1 VRGAI
6 AAVLAAALAAAAPPA
21 HAHPADAPAL
31 IKLIEN
37 QPPDLDRSAWKEKR
51 RDAARRLGQLKDRRA
66 VPTLSKLAETETFDI
81 IGEIAIEALGNIGD
95 SSAVPVL
102 QKIANDGSRDR
113 AQRDLAVKALGK
125 LGATPTSGGG
135 GGGAKPGGTGTG
147 GTGTG
152 GTGTGAGGTGPGSG
166 GTGTGAGGTGTGGTG
181 TGTGGAGTGGTG
193 TGAAGAGETGTGGTS
208 TGGTGGAGAGVG
220 TAGGGAGSKIGSAL
234 LGEKRELGLPELPA
248 LPEDLLGA
256 TERVTFSAGSA
267 SLGYDTAR
275 HRSSFDADVA
285 GLYQKRIE
293 EERLAWGWNAGAH
306 AIAGFINP
314 RGREQTRGAQVTID
328 GDADVR
334 YYLGPGSGLYFGGKA
349 ALGSQLNYVA
359 DLENDPGNDL
369 RDARFTLDAQ
379 AALVFGYGRVLDVG
393 GAIRVRR
400 LARTLDAARALG
412 KPIDAAVAR
421 RLELTWWALRGE
433 RSAYRALVAT
443 IAILREAGILLGEPE
458 AGLTYEI
465 LNVLRDS
472 QLFQRPSGLDLQ
484 LGVGESY
491 LVRPGE
497 IGDGSSTAREEGRV
511 EQVLL
516 AAGYGLQ
523 TADDTV
529 EISGSG
535 YGRLRV
541 LAPDNPRQPAPWAAG
556 AVARLRKLSYGDHGD
571 PFGAFD
577 LTADLKVSNDRLND
591 MGDNQTGLRLGGQ
604 LGFTYWLNQASGIR
618 LAATATIDTGEL
630 FLGAQLQATY
640 GFLDATFA
648 GL

>member
-6 AAVLAAALAAAAPPA
+6 AAVLAAVLAAAAAPPA
-21 HAHPADAPAL
+21 HAQPADAPAL

-95 SSAVPVL
+95 ASAVPVL
-102 QKIANDGSRDR
+102 QKIANDGARDR

-135 GGGAKPGGTGTG
+135 GAKPGGA
-147 GTGTG
+147 
-152 GTGTGAGGTGPGSG
+152 GAG
-166 GTGTGAGGTGTGGTG
+166 GTGTGAGGTGTGTGTGGTAAGTG
-181 TGTGGAGTGGTG
+181 TGAGTGGTGAGAGTGGTAAGTGGTG
-193 TGAAGAGETGTGGTS
+193 TGGAA
-208 TGGTGGAGAGVG
+208 TGGAGTEG
-220 TAGGGAGSKIGSAL
+220 TAGTGTEGAGGTGTEGGGGSKIGSAL

-248 LPEDLLGA
+248 LPDDLLGA
-256 TERVTFSAGSA
+256 SERVTFSAGSA
-267 SLGYDTAR
+267 SLGYDTSR
-275 HRSSFDADVA
+275 HRSSFDADIA

-293 EERLAWGWNAGAH
+293 QERVAWGWNAGAH

-328 GDADVR
+328 GDADAR

-349 ALGSQLNYVA
+349 ALGSQLNYIA
-359 DLENDPGNDL
+359 DLETDPGNDL
-369 RDARFTLDAQ
+369 RDAQFTLDAQ
-379 AALVFGYGRVLDVG
+379 GALVLGYGRVLDVG

-400 LARTLDAARALG
+400 LSRTLDAARALG

-433 RSAYRALVAT
+433 RSSYRALVAT

-472 QLFQRPSGLDLQ
+472 QLFLRPSGLDVQ

-497 IGDGSSTAREEGRV
+497 IGDGSNTAREEGRV
-511 EQVLL
+511 EQVLF

-529 EISGSG
+529 ELSGSG

-556 AVARLRKLSYGDHGD
+556 AAARLRKFSYGDHGD

-577 LTADLKVSNDRLND
+577 LTVDLKASNDQLND

-618 LAATATIDTGEL
+618 LAATAAIDTGEL